1 MGTPRAVLLKDTLLV
16 LASAGLLASSLLV
29 PQRPA
34 VHLDLSAVAADA
46 YPADPRPAEELR
58 AAAEAALA
66 RRYRVVSRP
75 DRADI
80 RLVLACAWASSRSPG
95 RELARRLYAETADL
109 WDPPRWSDLAGPP
122 AGADP
127 RIRPI
132 DAVSLPERAL
142 RHPIFRFDSPNY
154 PLIRTL
160 RVQAVAA
167 NRPLSAAG
175 EGDRAVDLLR
185 VAFPASAPPRWAA
198 VAAVGDMIFQRG
210 SGDLLLSGGP
220 AAVFGDT
227 LSVLSRA
234 DAVVGN
240 FEGTAT
246 SRGERTVKTY
256 NFRFPPAV
264 APLLRRAGFSWVS
277 LTNNHAWDFGSEAF
291 LDTVRN
297 LTAAGIGVSG
307 AGSDL
312 DEARIPWAWEG
323 PGGPFGFFSF
333 GAYPREGNGFDGA
346 STAAAGPE
354 KPGILWATDAEVERF
369 GSAAAPFFA
378 ALVSVH
384 GGHEWESVPR
394 PAFRDL
400 YRRFVDLG
408 ADAVFAHHPHVLQGI
423 EIRSG
428 RPIFYS
434 LGNFV
439 FPGMED
445 EAHATE
451 SVIALVGFLD
461 GRPVSLDLYPVLLD
475 GPRVRL
481 DPRPDTLLR
490 LRALSGS
497 IPR

>member
-1 MGTPRAVLLKDTLLV
+1 MGIPRAVLLRDTLLV
-16 LASAGLLASSLLV
+16 LASAGLLAASLLV
-29 PQRPA
+29 PLRPTVHIDLAA
-34 VHLDLSAVAADA
+34 VDGDA
-46 YPADPRPAEELR
+46 YPADPRPAGELR
-58 AAAEAALA
+58 AAAEATLA

-75 DRADI
+75 ARADL
-80 RLVLACAWASSRSPG
+80 RLVLSCVWASSRSPG

-109 WDPPRWSDLAGPP
+109 WDAPRWADLSALPSGP
-122 AGADP
+122 DL
-127 RIRPI
+127 RIKPI
-132 DAVSLPERAL
+132 DSVSLPGRAL

-167 NRPLSAAG
+167 NRPLAAAG

-185 VAFPASAPPRWAA
+185 AAFPAAEPPRWAT

-220 AAVFGDT
+220 EAVFGDT
-227 LSVLSRA
+227 LSVFSQA
-234 DAVVGN
+234 DAVIGN

-264 APLLRRAGFSWVS
+264 APLLRRAGFVWVS
-277 LTNNHAWDFGSEAF
+277 LTNNHAWDYGSDAF

-297 LTAAGIGVSG
+297 LRAAGLGVSG
-307 AGSDL
+307 AGSNVE
-312 DEARIPWAWEG
+312 EARIPWAWEG
-323 PGGPFGFFSF
+323 PGGTFGFFSF

-346 STAAAGPE
+346 ATAAAGPL
-354 KPGILWATDAEVERF
+354 KPGILWATETEVERF
-369 GSAAAPFFA
+369 GAAAAPFAA

-384 GGHEWESVPR
+384 GGHEWEAVPR
-394 PAFRDL
+394 SDFRDL

-428 RPIFYS
+428 KPIFYS

-445 EAHATE
+445 EVHATE
-451 SVIALVGFLD
+451 SVIALVGFLN

-481 DPRPDTLLR
+481 DPRPDTLVR
-490 LRALSGS
+490 LKALSES